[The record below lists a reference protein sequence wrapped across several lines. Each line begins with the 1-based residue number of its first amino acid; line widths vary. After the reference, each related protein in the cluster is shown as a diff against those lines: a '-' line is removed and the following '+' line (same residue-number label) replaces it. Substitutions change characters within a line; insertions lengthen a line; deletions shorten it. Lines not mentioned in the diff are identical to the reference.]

1 MLKKYEKVFR
11 FSFYLANMAL
21 YTTYILTHSHT
32 HNQQCLIY
40 IQHLGSK
47 IIDSNKLSHSSF
59 HLKIENQYKTSYIHI
74 FHQVFQML
82 SFSQGTKSYFLIL
95 VSSIKNDT
103 VYSTILIIVQHL

>member
-1 MLKKYEKVFR
+1 MKRCLDFL
-11 FSFYLANMAL
+11 SILPIWL
-21 YTTYILTHSHT
+21 CTLTYILTHSHT

-59 HLKIENQYKTSYIHI
+59 HLKIETQYKTSYIHI

-103 VYSTILIIVQHL
+103 VYSTILIIVRHL

>member
-1 MLKKYEKVFR
+1 MF
-11 FSFYLANMAL
+11 N
-21 YTTYILTHSHT
+21 
-32 HNQQCLIY
+32 IY

-59 HLKIENQYKTSYIHI
+59 HLKIETQYKTSYIHI